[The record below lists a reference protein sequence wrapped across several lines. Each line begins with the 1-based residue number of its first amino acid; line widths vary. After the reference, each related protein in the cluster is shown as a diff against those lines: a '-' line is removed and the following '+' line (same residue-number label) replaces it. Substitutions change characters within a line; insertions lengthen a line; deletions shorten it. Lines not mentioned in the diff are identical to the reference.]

1 MADLVTLRQRL
12 AEYLKAEALVLRKQE
27 YTIDVDGSSR
37 RVRYADL
44 GMLRDTIKDLENQ
57 IAKAEVSKSRR
68 GRVRYIMPNF

>member
-12 AEYLKAEALVLRKQE
+12 TEYQKAEAMVLKKQE

-44 GMLRDTIKDLENQ
+44 KTLQDSIKSLEDQ
-57 IAKAEVSKSRR
+57 IAREEARANR
-68 GRVRYIMPNF
+68 TRRVRYLVPR